1 MLKSRKFLYPVLVL
15 AGIFIAAAGTVYRYL
30 NQPTDFG
37 NQPVHVVV
45 EPGMSLTRLSL
56 LLSEKRIISHP
67 KVWTLYAR
75 LARQTGHIKTGE
87 YLVSPNSSPLA
98 LLNQF
103 TSGDVIQ
110 YQITFIE
117 GWDFKQILKELGL
130 AEKLE
135 HQVHTSTKE
144 EIMARLNQPGK
155 HPEGLFFPD
164 SYNYVLGTTDLE
176 ILKRAN
182 SNLETIL
189 QQEWQNRQEGL
200 PYETPYEALIM
211 ASIIEKETGAAEERE
226 EIAGV
231 FIRRLEKGMRLQ
243 TDPTVIYGLGDKYRG
258 NLTRKHLRQASP
270 YNTYLNKGLPPT
282 PIAMVGRAAI
292 HAALHPKAGTSLYFV
307 AKGDGSHFFSDT
319 LDEHINAVRKYQ
331 LKKRTDYRSSPSKPE

>member
-1 MLKSRKFLYPVLVL
+1 MLKNRKFLYPALVL
-15 AGIFIAAAGTVYRYL
+15 AGIFIATAAAVYQYL
-30 NQPTDFG
+30 NQPTRFG
-37 NQPVHVVV
+37 SQPVHIVV

-56 LLSEKRIISHP
+56 LLAEQKIISKP
-67 KVWTLYAR
+67 KLWTLYAR
-75 LARQTGHIKTGE
+75 LAPQKGHIKTGE
-87 YLVSPNSSPLA
+87 YLVSPDSSPLA

-117 GWDFKQILKELGL
+117 GWNFKQMLNELGL
-130 AEKLE
+130 AKKLKHE
-135 HQVHTSTKE
+135 LQDLTHD

-164 SYNYVLGTTDLE
+164 SYHYVYGTTDLE
-176 ILKRAN
+176 ILARA
-182 SNLETIL
+182 SKNLDVTL
-189 QQEWQNRQEGL
+189 QKEWQNRQPDL
-200 PYETPYEALIM
+200 PYETAYEALIM

-231 FIRRLEKGMRLQ
+231 FIRRLKKGMRLQ
-243 TDPTVIYGLGDKYRG
+243 TDPTVIYGLGEKYQG
-258 NLTRKHLRQASP
+258 NLTRKHLKQPSR

-319 LDEHINAVRKYQ
+319 LDEHINAVQKFQ
-331 LKKRTDYRSSPSKPE
+331 LKKRSDYRSSPSKPE